1 MAVKWFYINV
11 MAFLFIYHVIS
22 VSLAE
27 PVPLAGN
34 FCDFDREP
42 LRIYGIIFPG
52 TVIYQN
58 SKMYAPM
65 ESFFQYLQLKADMS
79 RLPSSLT
86 VDGRAVPDS
95 LIGFGPD
102 RNTGQNIYYID
113 VTGFLYF
120 FNINYSMDG
129 WKISVNKAVTPVPS
143 LSPTPKIPDR
153 GTITVSCICKL
164 NDHGLYRYD
173 EVWIVYLTGQINKE
187 ADGGDYVQFSDLPSG
202 TYRLR
207 EVHRCKLCN
216 IAYPLYREYSAESIV
231 EVKVGE
237 GENKTINM
245 PQPGVVVDRTY
256 TGDEIPKGVF
266 PNGDPR

>member
-1 MAVKWFYINV
+1 MTVKWFHINF
-11 MAFLFIYHVIS
+11 MASLLIFLVIS
-22 VSLAE
+22 ISMAG

-34 FCDFDREP
+34 FCDSDREP
-42 LRIYGIIFPG
+42 LNIYGVTFPDS
-52 TVIYQN
+52 VIYQN

-86 VDGRAVPDS
+86 VDGKSVPDS

-102 RNTGQNIYYID
+102 RNTGQNIYYVD

-129 WKISVNKAVTPVPS
+129 WKISVNKVITPVPFP
-143 LSPTPKIPDR
+143 SPTPKIPKK
-153 GTITVSCICKL
+153 GTITVSCSCKL
-164 NDHGLYRYD
+164 NDRGLYRYD
-173 EVWIVYLTGQINKE
+173 EVWIVYLTGQVNQEKN
-187 ADGGDYVQFSDLPSG
+187 GGDYVQFSDLPSG
-202 TYRLR
+202 TYRLK

-216 IAYPLYREYSAESIV
+216 ISYPLYREYSAESIV
-231 EVKVGE
+231 EVELEE

-245 PQPGVVVDRTY
+245 PQPGAVVDRTY

-266 PNGDPR
+266 PNGEPR